1 MKQKIELKSSGL
13 PLVDST
19 WGGLY
24 VGGTYLLVGS
34 HKSGKTLIG
43 LQYAFE
49 CIKQNEVCL
58 YFTSMRPKDLMI
70 QASSIDFD
78 LQSSMNKNQIIVVRV
93 APPTDLKTIEN
104 KDEFLAEYLKDIVTV
119 VDQYKP
125 NKIVFDELTPFIGFR
140 DIELLQEVFLRTTEA
155 IEDRGITSLF
165 LLADP
170 ATMAAQE
177 LVDALAA
184 YSTGVIYLQKDEKLE
199 DKTQTGIIVIT
210 PNIGHTEGQF
220 KSKYSIEPYKGIS
233 AELNGKHEKVMEVK
247 EEAHHI
253 EENIGDYKPLSSL
266 EIPEDKFI
274 YTYYYNIN
282 DFTLILNN
290 QIALYKSSGQI
301 FTLISFRLN
310 SEAEK
315 SELLTINQLKNS
327 IRLSIDRKDKLCVLS
342 NKVIVLITK
351 DDQKTLNSLISKVK
365 SNLPKTDPEYITKV
379 SKLISVMMVKVDDTI
394 ESSEDLFKKLM
405 IDQAQLKS

>member
-1 MKQKIELKSSGL
+1 MKQKIQLKSSGL
-13 PLVDST
+13 PLVDSA

-24 VGGTYLLVGS
+24 AGGTYLLVGS
-34 HKSGKTLIG
+34 HKSGKTLLG
-43 LQYAFE
+43 LQYASE

-78 LQSSMNKNQIIVVRV
+78 LQASMNKNQIIVVRV

-104 KDEFLAEYLKDIVTV
+104 QDEFLAEYLKDIITV

-125 NKIVFDELTPFIGFR
+125 DKMVFDELTPFIGFN
-140 DIELLQEVFLRTTEA
+140 DIELLQDVYLRTTEA
-155 IEDRGITSLF
+155 IEDRGITSL
-165 LLADP
+165 LLIAEP
-170 ATMAAQE
+170 AVDEARE
-177 LVDALAA
+177 IVDALAA
-184 YSTGVIYLQKDEKLE
+184 YSTGIIYLQKDEIIK
-199 DKTQTGIIVIT
+199 DKGQTGLIVIT

-220 KSKYSIEPYKGIS
+220 KSKYTIEPYKGIA
-233 AELNGKHEKVMEVK
+233 AEYNGKYEKAVGQK
-247 EEAHHI
+247 AEELQN

-266 EIPEDKFI
+266 EVPEDKFI

-282 DFTLILNN
+282 DFSLILNN

-301 FTLISFRLN
+301 FTLISFRL
-310 SEAEK
+310 SPEAEK

-327 IRLSIDRKDKLCVLS
+327 IRLSVDRKEKLCVLS

-351 DDQKTLNSLISKVK
+351 DDQKTLNSLLAKVK
-365 SNLPKTDPEYITKV
+365 SNLPKTDPEYIMRV

-394 ESSEDLFKKLM
+394 ENSENLFKKLM
-405 IDQAQLKS
+405 IDKAQLKS